1 MHTSQCK
8 AAESAAAAAAAAAE
22 LTPTFLS
29 SGSDTGPLEHPGNV
43 TSFSN

>member
-8 AAESAAAAAAAAAE
+8 AAESAAAAAAE

>member
-8 AAESAAAAAAAAAE
+8 AAESAAAAAAAE

>member
-8 AAESAAAAAAAAAE
+8 AAESAAAVAAAAE
-22 LTPTFLS
+22 LTPTFPS

>member
-8 AAESAAAAAAAAAE
+8 AAESAAAAAAAAE
-22 LTPTFLS
+22 LMPTFLS